1 MKVFIWFMC
10 FFINSVIT
18 TILKFSGYTL
28 GAIPTVLLFLAT
40 IFVAK
45 NLCKMWE
52 HRKNNKTNNSVDNNI
67 LDTNNVSNA
76 IFHEQTAHI
85 CLSDPNEQPEKQ
97 GNFNVCGSD
106 ILLEKTEKEMVFQPI
121 QQETKTFFT
130 VHSFANS
137 LAKMASQELLNI
149 MNLCSDK
156 QIEIDER
163 KLLISSFAYFYGIWT
178 FNYKNITTEQ
188 EKLIQEIYKKQFS
201 EFNRT
206 AFEND
211 TFKQVVDNEYEF
223 DKLLYYILKR
233 INEYQEKFENNHS
246 VEYEKIA
253 DEFISEFISNEK
265 EKEQI
270 KFDIKTKITR
280 DWALV
285 ANKTGQVSEIKNN
298 K

>member
-1 MKVFIWFMC
+1 M
-10 FFINSVIT
+10 
-18 TILKFSGYTL
+18 
-28 GAIPTVLLFLAT
+28 
-40 IFVAK
+40 
-45 NLCKMWE
+45 
-52 HRKNNKTNNSVDNNI
+52 NKI
-67 LDTNNVSNA
+67 
-76 IFHEQTAHI
+76 
-85 CLSDPNEQPEKQ
+85 
-97 GNFNVCGSD
+97 
-106 ILLEKTEKEMVFQPI
+106 
-121 QQETKTFFT
+121 
-130 VHSFANS
+130 
-137 LAKMASQELLNI
+137 
-149 MNLCSDK
+149 
-156 QIEIDER
+156 R